1 VQQNVPAWSLF
12 GIFFIVLPM
21 AGAFIQERIN
31 GTHQR
36 LLAMPVSY
44 LTLVSGRIVAYMGIG
59 VVQCALIGCI
69 GKWLLPLWGT
79 PSLEMGGAPLA
90 LLVVIASSILAA
102 TGYGIL
108 LGTVVDTYEQASMF
122 GPISIVIAAAIGGI
136 MVPVYA
142 MQAFMQSISVVSP
155 LAWGLNGSLDV
166 FVRGGGLADVLPESA
181 ALTAF
186 FGICVFIAWLWQRRR
201 GFSGNLA

>member
-1 VQQNVPAWSLF
+1 
-12 GIFFIVLPM
+12 
-21 AGAFIQERIN
+21 
-31 GTHQR
+31 
-36 LLAMPVSY
+36 
-44 LTLVSGRIVAYMGIG
+44 
-59 VVQCALIGCI
+59 
-69 GKWLLPLWGT
+69 
-79 PSLEMGGAPLA
+79 
-90 LLVVIASSILAA
+90 VVIASAILAA
-102 TGYGIL
+102 TGYGVL

-142 MQAFMQSISVVSP
+142 MPAFMQSISVVSP

-166 FVRGGGLADVLPESA
+166 FVRGGGLADVLPETA

-201 GFSGNLA
+201 SFSGNVA